1 MRCFVLRGAKL
12 SLSANDFR
20 ENVVGPGGSDK
31 ALWTLMMI
39 LLGQGVQQALCP
51 EHERQRWR
59 HRSRFCRLAFG
70 RQPRRSE
77 EHTSELQSLMRNSY
91 AVFCLKKKNITQLTH
106 TTHLDKN

>member
-70 RQPRRSE
+70 RQPRATGVRSGRVGGE
-77 EHTSELQSLMRNSY
+77 REIGRASCRERVCQY
-91 AVFCLKKKNITQLTH
+91 G
-106 TTHLDKN
+106 